1 MNMKTLV
8 TILVSVFFLTMLCKA
23 QTPTPLT
30 SSDFPHPGDSSD
42 VKEYTIPPTQS
53 YPDDS
58 SVNDS
63 LSIDRTLQ
71 KALQAINDI
80 YMEDIQYGGNQ
91 TDTIPLIIYQ
101 QIPGVKSY
109 HRVYEMPNSF
119 VPGAASFPNA
129 TTYTFMNTAD
139 GPAYIYYENETNGF
153 YELGSYLMP
162 SGNPAITMV
171 NNPKKPICAFPLDYN
186 VPANVVGYN
195 GTASGGGITN
205 TTGMNITVDAYG
217 TLVLVSGSVS
227 NPTFTTYNN
236 FLRTVQ
242 SSNDVMDLGY
252 GMAYSIE
259 SKFYN
264 YYVPGQFDPIIVYSV
279 AKIRSNI
286 DPTLWSLAG
295 QWEDEIAVQ
304 WNTPFINTDIAEN
317 KWEINLFPNP
327 SDGMFT
333 LNLPAFHNNN
343 IIAEVYDY
351 NGKLILNETYSG
363 GLIQLD
369 LTDQQNG
376 IYLLKLN
383 SNGYIITSKI
393 VISK

>member
-1 MNMKTLV
+1 M
-8 TILVSVFFLTMLCKA
+8 
-23 QTPTPLT
+23 
-30 SSDFPHPGDSSD
+30 
-42 VKEYTIPPTQS
+42 
-53 YPDDS
+53 
-58 SVNDS
+58 
-63 LSIDRTLQ
+63 
-71 KALQAINDI
+71 
-80 YMEDIQYGGNQ
+80 
-91 TDTIPLIIYQ
+91 
-101 QIPGVKSY
+101 
-109 HRVYEMPNSF
+109 
-119 VPGAASFPNA
+119 
-129 TTYTFMNTAD
+129 
-139 GPAYIYYENETNGF
+139 
-153 YELGSYLMP
+153 
-162 SGNPAITMV
+162 
-171 NNPKKPICAFPLDYN
+171 
-186 VPANVVGYN
+186 PANVVGYN

-333 LNLPAFHNNN
+333 VNLPAFSNNN

-351 NGKLILNETYSG
+351 NGKLILNKTYSG